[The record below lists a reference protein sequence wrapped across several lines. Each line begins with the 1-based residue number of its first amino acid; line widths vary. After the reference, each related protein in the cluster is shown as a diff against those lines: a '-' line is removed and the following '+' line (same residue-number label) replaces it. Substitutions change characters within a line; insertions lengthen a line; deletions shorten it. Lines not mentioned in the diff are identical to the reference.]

1 VPGDGFFRCF
11 DISVVI
17 TGETNKI
24 LIFQFLQDIN
34 ILRIAWHTSNT
45 IAFHKNY
52 IGIIFG
58 LLEIFLYFF
67 YTEIMKIRIKMFMV
81 VLPLI
86 IAPLI
91 LAETASYFHA
101 VNGVTRLGRQL
112 LGFKL
117 GELEKYTN
125 SQWALLIE
133 NNFAGRPDMVDA
145 AKKAVEQ
152 YGSSIVL
159 SDTEIIFAVDSEGK
173 VAMASSG
180 PGLLP
185 SEEAAL
191 LVKLKDE
198 NQGLQTAV
206 IGGEKRIFQSFYFT
220 PFDWYI
226 LISEKE
232 EVFYSDAR
240 SIAVQTLITL
250 GAAVAVAVIL
260 LILITNRLTK
270 PIGKIVQAMNS
281 VIEKADLSS
290 RVEVEYNDET
300 GNLAQTFNI
309 MSEEL
314 DRAYG
319 QIKRYAFDAVLA
331 GKKEERIRQ
340 IFQKYVPKDVIEKFF
355 ASPEKMLVGDNRK
368 LSILFSDIRSFTT
381 ISEGLAPDDLVNS
394 LNRYFSG
401 QVDIIYKRSGIVDKY
416 IGDAIMAF
424 WGAPEKHEDD
434 ALQSVLS
441 GLEMIDAVEVFNV
454 NQRKLGKCEFKI
466 GIGINYGEVTVG
478 NIGSERKM
486 DYTVIGDAVNL
497 ASRMEGLT
505 KTYQSE
511 ILISESLFDELRKSS
526 PPKGDNAGLSYRLLD
541 TVAVKGKTQGVRI
554 FTVKKSLSPEE
565 QKAWSLHN
573 QGMKLYYAR
582 SFREAAEKFKE
593 ALGMLPKDFNA
604 DNMYKRCVEYASNPP
619 PAGWNGVEVM
629 KTK

>member
-1 VPGDGFFRCF
+1 
-11 DISVVI
+11 
-17 TGETNKI
+17 
-24 LIFQFLQDIN
+24 
-34 ILRIAWHTSNT
+34 
-45 IAFHKNY
+45 
-52 IGIIFG
+52 
-58 LLEIFLYFF
+58 
-67 YTEIMKIRIKMFMV
+67 MKIRLKMFLV

-86 IAPLI
+86 IVPLA

-101 VNGVTRLGRQL
+101 VNGVTRLARQL

-117 GELEKYTN
+117 GELEKFAN
-125 SQWALLIE
+125 SQWSLLVE
-133 NNFAGRPDMVDA
+133 NNFAGRPDMVEA
-145 AKKAVEQ
+145 AKRAVEQ
-152 YGSSIVL
+152 YGRSVIL
-159 SDTEIIFAVDSEGK
+159 SDTEIVFAVDEGGN
-173 VAMASSG
+173 VAMSTSD

-185 SEEAAL
+185 SETAPLLQTLAAENSG
-191 LVKLKDE
+191 LV
-198 NQGLQTAV
+198 TAV

-220 PFDWYI
+220 PFGWHI

-232 EVFYSDAR
+232 DVFYKDAN
-240 SIAVQTLITL
+240 SIAAQTIITL
-250 GAAVAVAVIL
+250 VASIVIAVVML
-260 LILITNRLTK
+260 LFITSRLTK
-270 PIGKIVQAMNS
+270 PLGNIVSAMNT

-290 RVEVEYNDET
+290 RVEVEYSDET
-300 GNLAQTFNI
+300 GVLAQTFNS
-309 MSEEL
+309 MTEEL

-340 IFQKYVPKDVIEKFF
+340 IFQKYVPRDVIERFF

-381 ISEGLAPDDLVNS
+381 ISEGMAPDDLVNS

-401 QVDIIYKRSGIVDKY
+401 QVDIIYGRNGIVDKY

-441 GLEMIDAVEVFNV
+441 GLEMLDSLSSFND
-454 NQRKLGKCEFKI
+454 NQRKLGKSEFHI

-505 KTYQSE
+505 KTYRSP
-511 ILISESLFDELRKSS
+511 ILISESLFEELRKTS
-526 PPKGDNAGLSYRLLD
+526 PSAGLSYRLLD

-554 FTVKKSLSPEE
+554 FTVKRALSPAE
-565 QKAWSLHN
+565 QKGWPLHN
-573 QGMKLYYAR
+573 QGMKLYYSR
-582 SFREAAEKFKE
+582 SFREAADKFKE
-593 ALGMLPKDFNA
+593 ALAILPGDFNA
-604 DNMYKRCVEYASNPP
+604 ENLYNRCVEYASSPP
-619 PAGWNGVEVM
+619 PSNWNGVEVM